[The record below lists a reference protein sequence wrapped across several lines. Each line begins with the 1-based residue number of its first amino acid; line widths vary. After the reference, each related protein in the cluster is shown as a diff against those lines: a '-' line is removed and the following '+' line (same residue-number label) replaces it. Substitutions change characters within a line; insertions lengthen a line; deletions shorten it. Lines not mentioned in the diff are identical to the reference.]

1 MHPGLHFLLKLLS
14 SVVLEANGPQVPAI
28 GGPRRRG
35 AGNNTLH
42 RDARA
47 PSPFV
52 QQPVAAAS
60 ARSRIAGGFQQ
71 ERGEEKRKSLGN

>member
-14 SVVLEANGPQVPAI
+14 SVVLEANGPQVPAV